1 MESIKGNVLSLLV
14 GGLLPAI
21 LFGVSGVVQKTS
33 TKAGIGTGP
42 FLVVVGV
49 VVVLIGGIF
58 TAVERDTTV
67 NWSSGFLAGVFGV
80 LWASGIGSI
89 AIALGRYEGQISQ
102 LVPLYNM
109 NTLVAV
115 VIGLVAL
122 SEWQTVQP
130 GRLLLGA
137 VLTVAGG
144 VLAATSAR

>member
-1 MESIKGNVLSLLV
+1 MNSNIASLLV
-14 GGLLPAI
+14 GGLLPAL
-21 LFGVSGVVQKTS
+21 LFGVSGVIQKTS
-33 TKAGIGTGP
+33 AKAGIGTGP

-49 VVVLIGGIF
+49 VVILIGGIF

-67 NWSSGFLAGVFGV
+67 NWPGAGQAALFGV

-89 AIALGRYEGQISQ
+89 AIALSRYEGQISQ

-122 SEWQTVQP
+122 SEWQTLQT

-144 VLAATSAR
+144 ILAATSAR

>member
-1 MESIKGNVLSLLV
+1 MKSSTMALVV
-14 GGLLPAI
+14 GGLLPAL
-21 LFGVSGVVQKTS
+21 LFGMSGVIQKVS
-33 TKAGIGTGP
+33 TKQGIGTGP
-42 FLVVVGV
+42 FLIVTGI
-49 VVVLIGGIF
+49 VVVLVGGVF
-58 TAVERDTTV
+58 TLIEQDTTV
-67 NWSSGFLAGVFGV
+67 NWLSGSNAALFGV
-80 LWASGIGSI
+80 LWALGIGSI

-122 SEWQTVQP
+122 SEWQNMQP

-137 VLTVAGG
+137 VLTIAGG